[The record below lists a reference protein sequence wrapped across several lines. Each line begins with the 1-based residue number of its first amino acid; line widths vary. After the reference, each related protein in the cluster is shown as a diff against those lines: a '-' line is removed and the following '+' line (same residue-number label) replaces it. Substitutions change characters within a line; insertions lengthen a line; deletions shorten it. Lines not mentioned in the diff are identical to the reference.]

1 MEPTIVMLHT
11 VLVCMLLIQT
21 TRFVRLSLVLVGL
34 VRRRRISVVVL
45 LVLIKLG
52 VRRSRLVALE
62 MLLLLMALTLA
73 RVQLRLFS
81 QRSCR
86 EMMMDANYVWK
97 CFLLCLMFLLVNVG
111 NAFLALVYLQ
121 YYCHRRVQHQS

>member
-1 MEPTIVMLHT
+1 VMLHT
-11 VLVCMLLIQT
+11 VLVCMLLIPT
-21 TRFVRLSLVLVGL
+21 TLFVRPSLVLVGL
-34 VRRRRISVVVL
+34 VRRRRISVVVP

-81 QRSCR
+81 QKKLSKDDDGC
-86 EMMMDANYVWK
+86 E
-97 CFLLCLMFLLVNVG
+97 LCLEMLLTVSY
-111 NAFLALVYLQ
+111 ASIASL
-121 YYCHRRVQHQS
+121 